1 MSAAKDLVATLR
13 RIADSGRWVSIGSI
27 DSHKK
32 IQLSRRQVD
41 DLRDAA
47 DRLEDRE
54 ARVLSLND
62 QLITEQR
69 MREAEWREAH
79 VLERIGEYQRRAEE
93 AESKAKHWKGN
104 HDNAVRNIRR
114 LRGVHQLKRI
124 LTKGDVTVTETYVV
138 TPYLVRIDSNDPRQ
152 GTVIG
157 QVTDP
162 KTFLAEGAPPWVD
175 KVEVTEEWIER
186 IEL

>member
-27 DSHKK
+27 GSHKETK
-32 IQLSRRQVD
+32 LSRRQVD
-41 DLRDAA
+41 DLAEAA
-47 DRLEDRE
+47 DRLEE
-54 ARVLSLND
+54 LH
-62 QLITEQR
+62 R
-69 MREAEWREAH
+69 M
-79 VLERIGEYQRRAEE
+79 
-93 AESKAKHWKGN
+93 S
-104 HDNAVRNIRR
+104 
-114 LRGVHQLKRI
+114 GVHQLKRI

-162 KTFLAEGAPPWVD
+162 KTFLTEGAPPWVD